1 MTRSLKKSFSIM
13 ASCRG
18 ALLGV
23 AVLSGLINLLYLSG
37 SIFMMEVYDRVL
49 PSRSIP
55 TLVGLSVIIVVLYLF
70 QGLFDMLRGRIFA
83 RVGAALDEDLS
94 QQIFHG
100 QLSAPIM
107 GRAEGDGQQPLRDLD
122 QIRAFLAGGG
132 PSALFDLPWMPLY
145 LFICFAFHPWIGL
158 VALGGAC
165 LLVVITLLTE
175 VLTRE
180 ASKAAVGAAL
190 VRNGISDGARRN
202 AEVVHAMGMAQRIGT
217 RWGDA
222 NARYLAHPAADLR
235 RGGRLR
241 RPVEGAADAA
251 AIGRSRRRRLSRHR
265 RPGDGRHHDRLFHP
279 DVAGPGPGRTGDRQL
294 EGLRRRPSGLAPSQ
308 DASRG
313 QCPRRGSAEAAGAAG
328 GPVGG
333 ERRRR
338 RAGCAEIRHPGCLL
352 RAEGRKRRGRHRPE
366 RLRQVV
372 ARPHAR
378 RRVADLARQG
388 AARRRGDRAMAAGGS
403 RAPHRLSAAGRGAV
417 RRNRGAEHR
426 ALRAA
431 AEGGGGDRRRQ
442 GGQRPRDDPAAAG
455 RLRDAG
461 RRGRGGPVRR
471 PAPAHRPGARA
482 LRRSLPGRARRAEL
496 ESRQRRRAGAHRPR
510 SWVSGRAAASSWSSP
525 TGPAPLPA
533 STLCS

>member
-1 MTRSLKKSFSIM
+1 MARSLKKSFSIM

-145 LFICFAFHPWIGL
+145 LFMCFAFHPWLGV

-180 ASKAAVGAAL
+180 ASKSAVGAAL

-222 NARYLAHPAADLR
+222 NARYLAFQQKT
-235 RGGRLR
+235 
-241 RPVEGAADAA
+241 
-251 AIGRSRRRRLSRHR
+251 S
-265 RPGDGRHHDRLFHP
+265 
-279 DVAGPGPGRTGDRQL
+279 DVAGGFGALSKVLRMLLQSAVLAVGAYLVIDGQATGGIMIASSILTSRAMAPVELAIGNWKGFVGARQGWRRLKTLL
-294 EGLRRRPSGLAPSQ
+294 EANARE
-308 DASRG
+308 
-313 QCPRRGSAEAAGAAG
+313 RGSAEASGAAG
-328 GPVGG
+328 GSVGG
-333 ERRRR
+333 ECRRR

-352 RAEGRKRRGRHRPE
+352 RAEGRKRRGHHRPE
-366 RLRQVV
+366 RLRQVL

-388 AARRRGDRAMAAGGS
+388 AVRRRGDRAMAAGGS
-403 RAPHRLSAAGRGAV
+403 RAPHRLSAAGCRAV

-426 ALRAA
+426 PLRAA
-431 AEGGGGDRRRQ
+431 AEGGGGDRSRQ
-442 GGQRPRDDPAAAG
+442 GGQCP
-455 RLRDAG
+455 
-461 RRGRGGPVRR
+461 
-471 PAPAHRPGARA
+471 
-482 LRRSLPGRARRAEL
+482 
-496 ESRQRRRAGAHRPR
+496 
-510 SWVSGRAAASSWSSP
+510 
-525 TGPAPLPA
+525 
-533 STLCS
+533 